1 MWFLLRRA
9 QLGLTVSPM
18 RPFWRL
24 PCDDVQSGAGGR
36 LGRDSGNLSCC
47 FAICS
52 PLAST
57 GFTLLALLYFTG
69 PGNPRPMRPRFT
81 ERRDAPRLRPK
92 MGNAQPEREWHILG
106 ELHRAEKEYVG
117 ARVAGAKFDSGH
129 IKGHLTLGSEVPD
142 APEPERPPRTRGF
155 WRLVSAHRSAK
166 AALDQ
171 TTCVAGT
178 ACPLL
183 QRDSHSEPAFRV
195 NRCFT
200 FGARK

>member
-1 MWFLLRRA
+1 MNSTRLVCRRPRCRPPPLCSRGEVGLLGGLARRRTA
-9 QLGLTVSPM
+9 
-18 RPFWRL
+18 
-24 PCDDVQSGAGGR
+24 GAGGR

-52 PLAST
+52 PLASA

-92 MGNAQPEREWHILG
+92 MGNAQPEREWHMLG
-106 ELHRAEKEYVG
+106 ELHRAEKAYVG

-178 ACPLL
+178 
-183 QRDSHSEPAFRV
+183 EPQ
-195 NRCFT
+195 
-200 FGARK
+200 